1 MKSMK
6 TMAILVAIVLMQAS
20 SLAGTWLK
28 PESLFAVSEK
38 DLDAVLKMLVVDK
51 DTEAAAQMMA
61 EGKVM
66 ESASKRQAIIQ
77 TNLGFW
83 ESPNKHES
91 QQPEPPRQSIEQER
105 GVSYDR

>member
-1 MKSMK
+1 MK

-77 TNLGFW
+77 TNLGF
-83 ESPNKHES
+83 ESGLS
-91 QQPEPPRQSIEQER
+91 GTIEFRFR
-105 GVSYDR
+105 GKTQKFWTTSEYIENDEK

>member
-20 SLAGTWLK
+20 SLAWLK